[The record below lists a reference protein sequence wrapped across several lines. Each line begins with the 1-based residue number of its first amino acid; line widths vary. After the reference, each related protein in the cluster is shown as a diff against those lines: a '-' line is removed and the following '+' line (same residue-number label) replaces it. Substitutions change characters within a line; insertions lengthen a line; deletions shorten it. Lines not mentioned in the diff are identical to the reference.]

1 MGYEK
6 KNNNIVFPE
15 NIKYF
20 KEFDINHN
28 IDLNCINKM
37 IYRIISI
44 SSTATIGDVEVVKKV
59 INIVNDMGS
68 YKACKLAV
76 EVKVSE
82 LIKYIAYEKSNEL
95 EVMKNQEVK
104 NIFITIPIEHD
115 GENAIDLLRKRK
127 IKVIPYI
134 EDVYSVLGEKNNIN
148 INLAVFVN
156 VEFI

>member
-6 KNNNIVFPE
+6 SNNNIVFPE

-28 IDLNCINKM
+28 IDMNLINKT

-44 SSTATIGDVEVVKKV
+44 NCTATIGDIEVVRKV
-59 INIVNDMGS
+59 INIVNDIGS
-68 YKACKLAV
+68 YEACKLAV

-82 LIKYIAYEKSNEL
+82 FIKYISYEKSNEL
-95 EVMKNQEVK
+95 EVIKNQEVK
-104 NIFITIPIEHD
+104 NIFITIPIEHG

-127 IKVIPYI
+127 IKVTPYI
-134 EDVYSVLGEKNNIN
+134 EDIYSVLLEKNNIN